1 MAYILNLHQIL
12 IMSLNANSV
21 PLIAGDFFLETYH
34 KLCGELNGTYLKEV
48 YQRMAQNYE
57 WTTPIDEATEDYAAY
72 QAFIISDS
80 AYNVVWVDSGFT
92 KMTGYEGHEIIG
104 KKPNA
109 LLHGPQTIQAD
120 RDVFRKQ
127 LKTGKSFSAK
137 ITNHRKNGEAYVCE
151 VKIVPLYNAAKE
163 LTHFLALEKE
173 VA

>member
-1 MAYILNLHQIL
+1 
-12 IMSLNANSV
+12 MSLNANSV

-92 KMTGYEGHEIIG
+92 KMTG
-104 KKPNA
+104 
-109 LLHGPQTIQAD
+109 
-120 RDVFRKQ
+120 
-127 LKTGKSFSAK
+127 
-137 ITNHRKNGEAYVCE
+137 
-151 VKIVPLYNAAKE
+151 
-163 LTHFLALEKE
+163 
-173 VA
+173 